1 MNKRTKA
8 IITFIIS
15 FIIALLIVTIVGYV
29 NHIFVAIDWVENVTL
44 MQKISGYFISCSPII
59 IILAFIIA
67 LITTGII
74 SLINRI
80 RS

>member
-1 MNKRTKA
+1 MNKRPKA
-8 IITFIIS
+8 IITFFIS
-15 FIIALLIVTIVGYV
+15 FIVALVIVTSVGYV
-29 NHIFVAIDWVENVTL
+29 NNIFVAIDWVENVTL

-67 LITTGII
+67 LIPTGVI
-74 SLINRI
+74 SLVNRI

>member
-1 MNKRTKA
+1 MNKRPKA
-8 IITFIIS
+8 IITFFIS
-15 FIIALLIVTIVGYV
+15 FIVSLVVVTSVGYV
-29 NHIFVAIDWVENVTL
+29 NNIFVAIDWVENVTL

-67 LITTGII
+67 LIPTGVI
-74 SLINRI
+74 SLVNRI

>member
-1 MNKRTKA
+1 MNKRPKT
-8 IITFIIS
+8 IITFFIS
-15 FIIALLIVTIVGYV
+15 FIVALVIVTSVGYV
-29 NHIFVAIDWVENVTL
+29 NNIFVAIDWVENVTL

-67 LITTGII
+67 LIPTGVI
-74 SLINRI
+74 SIVNRI